1 MPASSRRAANFMA
14 RVTELLMSQMRHLVW
29 SRRTATST
37 KLSFIHRDRIARGSG
52 RASAELI
59 RGLNPN

>member
-1 MPASSRRAANFMA
+1 MA

-37 KLSFIHRDRIARGSG
+37 KLGFIHRDRIARTSG
-52 RASAELI
+52 RAGAELI